1 MRKAVLALAIAT
13 ALGGAAGTSEQRSLV
28 FTNATVIDVKSGH
41 LVRGQT
47 IVITAKRIS
56 ALSSHVEIPAGAT
69 VMDAGGRFVVPGF
82 WDMHTHALW
91 STNQIQRM
99 LSLFLANGITG
110 IRDMGSPLP
119 LDETLL
125 WRSKV
130 ADGAILGPRIFAAG
144 KLIDGPQP
152 VWQGSVA
159 VATDQQAK
167 EAVDDLQRH
176 DVDFIKV
183 YSRLPR
189 EAYFAVAAE
198 TKRSGTTFVGH
209 VPIYVSAKE
218 ASAAGQR
225 SIEHLSEILFA
236 CSRDEADLRKRLIAT
251 KIGDERE
258 RVRKDQLK
266 IVVNTFS
273 QRKAWELSSLFAKN
287 DTWQVPTLTV
297 QHAFAFANPLDLQR
311 SRGVRYVPASAVA
324 SWVDRLASFRK
335 TRDDEDMAVQ
345 KRSYELEIQ
354 VVQMMRKAGVHFMA
368 GTDAETFFP
377 SGFGLQTELAL
388 FVAAGFSPLEALQAE
403 PLSILQSISRR
414 QRISARSKSGRLL
427 ILCFWTQT
435 H

>member
-1 MRKAVLALAIAT
+1 
-13 ALGGAAGTSEQRSLV
+13 
-28 FTNATVIDVKSGH
+28 
-41 LVRGQT
+41 
-47 IVITAKRIS
+47 
-56 ALSSHVEIPAGAT
+56 
-69 VMDAGGRFVVPGF
+69 
-82 WDMHTHALW
+82 
-91 STNQIQRM
+91 
-99 LSLFLANGITG
+99 
-110 IRDMGSPLP
+110 
-119 LDETLL
+119 
-125 WRSKV
+125 
-130 ADGAILGPRIFAAG
+130 
-144 KLIDGPQP
+144 
-152 VWQGSVA
+152 
-159 VATDQQAK
+159 
-167 EAVDDLQRH
+167 
-176 DVDFIKV
+176 
-183 YSRLPR
+183 LPR

-388 FVAAGFSPLEALQAE
+388 FVAAGFSPLEALQAATLNPAIYFE
-403 PLSILQSISRR
+403 KTADFGTVEVGKIADLVFLDANPLEDIQDT
-414 QRISARSKSGRLL
+414 QRIAGVVTAGRYLDRENLDRLL
-427 ILCFWTQT
+427 SETASLAGKPQ
-435 H
+435 